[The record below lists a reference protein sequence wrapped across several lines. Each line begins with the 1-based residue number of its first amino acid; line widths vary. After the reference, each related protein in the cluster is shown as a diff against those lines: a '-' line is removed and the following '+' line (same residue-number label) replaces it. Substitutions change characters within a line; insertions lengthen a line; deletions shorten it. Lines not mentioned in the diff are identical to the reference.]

1 MTNQQNF
8 NYYEKTKLHY
18 RKNIIRFNYPRNYLP
33 FEYSFIFNRLNLTFN
48 LLLIM
53 ETKIKNFLK
62 TIEIKNLDILDYV
75 NIDNIDYNDAYNS
88 IYEMIEDNR
97 GFEVEI
103 IYYSNA
109 IDYLKENDPSLRESI
124 AIAMEYW
131 YNTYENTN
139 SEFLASLH
147 ATEQT
152 KIDFQEYENQINEF
166 FLNL

>member
-1 MTNQQNF
+1 
-8 NYYEKTKLHY
+8 
-18 RKNIIRFNYPRNYLP
+18 
-33 FEYSFIFNRLNLTFN
+33 
-48 LLLIM
+48 M